1 MEATQVIHTNGDV
14 ENTITLS
21 SEESNTVLNRLDPNL
36 RAVVEEQLSQ
46 QMESSPVPPQISS
59 EDFERILDEAVGI
72 TPQNTMENMFPEDT
86 APTSQEETNDIIHVG
101 EGLAAQIA
109 NISPIVITDE
119 TSDAIR
125 PVEYE
130 EIPEPF
136 DNPVPTVQESPAP
149 IEFNQL
155 NTNFTSDVT
164 SRFSGAEW
172 YDKIHSKIVTLAGC
186 GGIGSWLA
194 FLLARTNIGYLRLY
208 DDDKVET
215 GNLSGQLFSGN
226 NVGDFKVWAVTSI
239 IRNFSD
245 YYRIS
250 TYNRRF
256 YSSDEV
262 SNVMMCGFDNME
274 ARKTYFQAWKRHLL
288 EVSNKSECLYV
299 DGRLSAECLQV
310 YCIQGDDDSAIQ
322 YYEEHCLFSD
332 EEADETVCSYKQTSF
347 MANMIAGMMVN
358 VFVNWCANLAGGFRP
373 VPVFTEYDAVTMQM
387 KIKMNVN
394 D

>member
-21 SEESNTVLNRLDPNL
+21 PEESNTVLNRLDPNL
-36 RAVVEEQLSQ
+36 IAVVERQLSQ
-46 QMESSPVPPQISS
+46 QVESSPASPQISS

-86 APTSQEETNDIIHVG
+86 TSTNQGETYDIVH
-101 EGLAAQIA
+101 
-109 NISPIVITDE
+109 TDE
-119 TSDAIR
+119 NFDIVR

-136 DNPVPTVQESPAP
+136 DNPVTAVQESPAP

-194 FLLARTNIGYLRLY
+194 LLLARTNIGYLRLY

-215 GNLSGQLFSGN
+215 GNLSGQLFSRN
-226 NVGDFKVWAVTSI
+226 NVGDFKVWAVSNI
-239 IRNFSD
+239 ARDFSD
-245 YYRIS
+245 YYRIN
-250 TYNRRF
+250 TFERRF

-262 SNVMMCGFDNME
+262 SDVMMCGFDNME
-274 ARKTYFQAWKRHLL
+274 ARKTYFQAWKNHLL

-310 YCIQGDDDSAIQ
+310 YCIQGDDDPAIQ
-322 YYEEHCLFSD
+322 YYEVHCLFSD

-358 VFVNWCANLAGGFRP
+358 VFVNWCANLTGGFRP

>member
-21 SEESNTVLNRLDPNL
+21 PEENNAVLNRLDPNL

-46 QMESSPVPPQISS
+46 QVESSPALSQISS

-86 APTSQEETNDIIHVG
+86 ASTNQGGDTEESFDV
-101 EGLAAQIA
+101 
-109 NISPIVITDE
+109 V
-119 TSDAIR
+119 R

-130 EIPEPF
+130 EIPEPS
-136 DNPVPTVQESPAP
+136 DNSVTAVQESPAP

-172 YDKIHSKIVTLAGC
+172 YDKIHSKTVTLAGC

-194 FLLARTNIGYLRLY
+194 LLLARTNVGYLTLY
-208 DDDKVET
+208 DNDIVET
-215 GNLSGQLFSGN
+215 GNLSGQLFSKN
-226 NVGDFKVWAVTSI
+226 SVGDSKVYAVADVL
-239 IRNFSD
+239 RNYSD
-245 YYRIS
+245 YYKVTSYTQRFGLYS
-250 TYNRRF
+250 TTN
-256 YSSDEV
+256 D
-262 SNVMMCGFDNME
+262 VMMCGFDNME
-274 ARKTYFQAWKRHLL
+274 ARKTYFQAWKNRLL
-288 EVSNKSECLYV
+288 EVSNKSEFLYV

-373 VPVFTEYDAVTMQM
+373 VPVFTEYDAITMQM

>member
-21 SEESNTVLNRLDPNL
+21 PEESNAVLNRLDPNL

-46 QMESSPVPPQISS
+46 QVESSVSTQISD
-59 EDFERILDEAVGI
+59 EEFERILDEAVGI
-72 TPQNTMENMFPEDT
+72 TPQNTTENIISEDT
-86 APTSQEETNDIIHVG
+86 TPISQEETNNIAHIG
-101 EGLAAQIA
+101 EGLLTQIE
-109 NISPIVITDE
+109 NTTPITTTEESFDVV
-119 TSDAIR
+119 R

-136 DNPVPTVQESPAP
+136 DNPVPIVQESLAP

-172 YDKIHSKIVTLAGC
+172 YDKIHSKTVTLAGC

-194 FLLARTNIGYLRLY
+194 LLLARTNIGYLRLY

-215 GNLSGQLFSGN
+215 GNLSGQLFSRD
-226 NVGDFKVWAVTSI
+226 NVGDFKVWAVSDI
-239 IRNFSD
+239 ARNFSD
-245 YYRIS
+245 YYRIN
-250 TYNRRF
+250 THERRF
-256 YSSDEV
+256 CSSDEV
-262 SNVMMCGFDNME
+262 SDVMMCGFDNME
-274 ARKTYFQAWKRHLL
+274 ARKTYFRAWKDHLL
-288 EVSNKSECLYV
+288 EVSNKSECLLL

>member
-21 SEESNTVLNRLDPNL
+21 PEESNTVLNRLDPNL

-46 QMESSPVPPQISS
+46 QVESSPALSQISS

-86 APTSQEETNDIIHVG
+86 ASTNQGGDTEESLDV
-101 EGLAAQIA
+101 
-109 NISPIVITDE
+109 V
-119 TSDAIR
+119 R

-149 IEFNQL
+149 IEFNRL

-172 YDKIHSKIVTLAGC
+172 YNKIRSKTVTLAGC

-194 FLLARTNIGYLRLY
+194 FLLARTNIEYLRLY

-215 GNLSGQLFSGN
+215 GNLSGQLFSRD
-226 NVGDFKVWAVTSI
+226 NVGDFKVWAVSDI

-245 YYRIS
+245 YYRIN
-250 TYNRRF
+250 TFERRF

-262 SNVMMCGFDNME
+262 SDVMMCGFDNME
-274 ARKTYFQAWKRHLL
+274 ARKTYFRAWENHLL
-288 EVSNKSECLYV
+288 EVFNKSECLYV

>member
-21 SEESNTVLNRLDPNL
+21 PEESNTVLNRLDPNL
-36 RAVVEEQLSQ
+36 IAVVERQLSQ
-46 QMESSPVPPQISS
+46 QVESSPASPQISS

-86 APTSQEETNDIIHVG
+86 TSTNQGETYDIVH
-101 EGLAAQIA
+101 
-109 NISPIVITDE
+109 TDE
-119 TSDAIR
+119 NFDIVR

-194 FLLARTNIGYLRLY
+194 LLLARTNIGYLRLY

-215 GNLSGQLFSGN
+215 GNLSGQLFSRD
-226 NVGDFKVWAVTSI
+226 NVGDFKVWAVSNI
-239 IRNFSD
+239 ARDFSD
-245 YYRIS
+245 YYRIN
-250 TYNRRF
+250 TFERRF

-262 SNVMMCGFDNME
+262 SDVMMCGFDNME
-274 ARKTYFQAWKRHLL
+274 ARKTYFQAWKNHLL

-310 YCIQGDDDSAIQ
+310 YCIQGDDDPAIQ
-322 YYEEHCLFSD
+322 YYEVHCLFSD

-358 VFVNWCANLAGGFRP
+358 VFVNWCANLTGGFRP

>member
-14 ENTITLS
+14 ENTITLNP
-21 SEESNTVLNRLDPNL
+21 EDSNAVLDRLDPNI
-36 RAVVEEQLSQ
+36 RTMVEARLNQ
-46 QMESSPVPPQISS
+46 QVESLPAPLQMSA
-59 EDFERILDEAVGI
+59 EEFERILDEAVGI
-72 TPQNTMENMFPEDT
+72 TPQNTMESMFPEDT
-86 APTSQEETNDIIHVG
+86 TSVQEDTTEPAVTQHINSDD
-101 EGLAAQIA
+101 
-109 NISPIVITDE
+109 TDMLE
-119 TSDAIR
+119 PYNSVPAI
-125 PVEYE
+125 
-130 EIPEPF
+130 
-136 DNPVPTVQESPAP
+136 QESPEP
-149 IEFNQL
+149 VEFNQL

-172 YDKIHSKIVTLAGC
+172 YDKIRSKAVTLAGC

-194 FLLARTNIGYLRLY
+194 FLLARTNINYLKLY

-215 GNLSGQLFSGN
+215 GNLSGQLFPKENIGEY
-226 NVGDFKVWAVTSI
+226 KVYAAADV

-245 YYRIS
+245 YYRINAQ
-250 TYNRRF
+250 TYRF
-256 YSSDEV
+256 TRDKDISDIA
-262 SNVMMCGFDNME
+262 MCGFDNME
-274 ARKTYFQAWKRHLL
+274 ARKTYFQAWKDHLL
-288 EVSNKSECLYV
+288 EVSNKSECLLV
-299 DGRLSAECLQV
+299 DGRLSVECLQV

-373 VPVFTEYDAVTMQM
+373 VPIFTEYDAVTMQM
-387 KIKMNVN
+387 KIKMNIN

>member
-1 MEATQVIHTNGDV
+1 MEATQVIHTNGDI
-14 ENTITLS
+14 ENTITLNP
-21 SEESNTVLNRLDPNL
+21 EENNAVLNRLDPNI
-36 RAVVEEQLSQ
+36 RDMVEAHLNQ
-46 QMESSPVPPQISS
+46 QVESSVSTQISD
-59 EDFERILDEAVGI
+59 EEFERILDEAVGI
-72 TPQNTMENMFPEDT
+72 TPQNTMENVFPEGT
-86 APTSQEETNDIIHVG
+86 APISQEETNNIAHIG
-101 EGLAAQIA
+101 EGLLTQIE
-109 NISPIVITDE
+109 NTTPITTTEESFDVV
-119 TSDAIR
+119 R

-130 EIPEPF
+130 EIPEPS
-136 DNPVPTVQESPAP
+136 DNSVTAVQESPAP

-194 FLLARTNIGYLRLY
+194 LLLARTNIGYLRLY

-215 GNLSGQLFSGN
+215 GNLSGQLFSRD
-226 NVGDFKVWAVTSI
+226 NVGDFKVWAVSDI
-239 IRNFSD
+239 ARNLSD
-245 YYRIS
+245 YYRIN
-250 TYNRRF
+250 TYERRF
-256 YSSDEV
+256 CSSDEV
-262 SNVMMCGFDNME
+262 SDVMMCGFDNME
-274 ARKTYFQAWKRHLL
+274 ARKTYFRAWKDHLL
-288 EVSNKSECLYV
+288 EVSNKSECLLL